1 MKDGKAP
8 LEYVVY
14 DMLELDARVHKH
26 GADKYGISNWR
37 MDKITTSTY
46 EAAILRHF
54 VAWARGED
62 IDPDSGL
69 PHLAHIRACCA
80 VVLDADNHGTL
91 IDDRNR
97 MESIDGD
104 TGTKRRVLPQIS
116 LEPESEE
123 GPGGEEQGAE
133 GSGETRRSPQGGR
146 EGSPPRQGLGER
158 RLAIHIEH
166 RSGEPQEEPVVPSEP
181 EQ

>member
-1 MKDGKAP
+1 MKENPKHIRAMKDGKDP
-8 LEYVVY
+8 LEYIVY
-14 DMLELDARVHKH
+14 DMLKLDAAVHKH

-37 MDKITTSTY
+37 MQEILASTY
-46 EAAILRHF
+46 EGAILRHF

-80 VVLDADNHGTL
+80 VVLDSEIHGTL

-97 MESIDGD
+97 MEVIEDGD

-116 LEPESEE
+116 LEPQGEE
-123 GPGGEEQGAE
+123 GSSSAK
-133 GSGETRRSPQGGR
+133 SRSTRRRETR
-146 EGSPPRQGLGER
+146 
-158 RLAIHIEH
+158 
-166 RSGEPQEEPVVPSEP
+166 
-181 EQ
+181 